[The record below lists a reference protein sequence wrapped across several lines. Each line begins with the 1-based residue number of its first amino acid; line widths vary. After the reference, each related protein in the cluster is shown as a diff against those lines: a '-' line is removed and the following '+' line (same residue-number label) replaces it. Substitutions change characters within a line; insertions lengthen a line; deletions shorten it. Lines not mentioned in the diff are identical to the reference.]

1 MATRNV
7 TLALPADLVRRAKI
21 VAASRDTSLSA
32 LIADYLENL
41 TADQDD
47 YAQMWD
53 DEQRLMRTGLPM
65 RVGPVTWSRAESH
78 ER

>member
-32 LIADYLENL
+32 LVTAYLQRLVE
-41 TADQDD
+41 DEDG
-47 YAQMWD
+47 YAEVWRE
-53 DEQRLMRTGLPM
+53 EQRLMDTGLPM
-65 RVGPVTWSRAESH
+65 RVGPITWSRADSH